1 VISMDKYVNFA
12 KTWKTV
18 GVTSRLRWQQNN
30 SLGRFNKYLLI
41 RFIDRYGEKALEV
54 ISETGLAVGYE
65 DGKKIVD
72 NLNLDSNSLRALL
85 IPIEAISLLAGVDS
99 DILVESN
106 YGPGSI
112 CLRVNDCIYATLFD
126 GMNVG
131 ADFKTNA
138 CTSYSTGLTHA
149 VSEKSRVKVVK
160 RRCAGDKYC
169 EFVVTLG

>member
-1 VISMDKYVNFA
+1 MVDKYVNFA

-18 GVTSRLRWQQNN
+18 GVTSRLKWQQNN

-99 DILVESN
+99 DILVEST

-126 GMNVG
+126 GMNV
-131 ADFKTNA
+131 ASDFKTNA
-138 CTSYSTGLTHA
+138 CVSYSTGLTHA

-160 RRCAGDKYC
+160 RKCAGDKYC
-169 EFVVTLG
+169 EFVVNLV

>member
-1 VISMDKYVNFA
+1 MDRYVNFA

-41 RFIDRYGEKALEV
+41 RFIDRYGDKAMEV
-54 ISETGLAVGYE
+54 ISETGLTVGYE
-65 DGKKIVD
+65 DGKKICD
-72 NLNLDSNSLRALL
+72 NLNLDPGSLRALL

-112 CLRVNDCIYATLFD
+112 CLRVDDCIYATLFD
-126 GMNVG
+126 GMSVG
-131 ADFKTNA
+131 PDFKTNA
-138 CTSYSTGLTHA
+138 CTSYSTGLTRA
-149 VSEKSRVKVVK
+149 VSEKSRVRLVR

-169 EFVVTLG
+169 EFVVSLG